1 MWAMMAKTALEKKD
15 TDTSG
20 FYKAK
25 LATGNFFLKRL
36 LPRTKGLSAAVKG
49 SAEPLFDL
57 DEALF

>member
-15 TDTSG
+15 ADTSG

-36 LPRTKGLSAAVKG
+36 LPRTKGLAAAVKG
-49 SAEPLFDL
+49 GAEPLFDL